1 MDKIEG
7 LAYNP
12 NEDIASQSKKATA
25 SKRSETLRNKI
36 KQIDEVKVAQRNE
49 VKQRKKALPEHL
61 VGAIDEVK
69 VIRSKKLEI
78 LNAEDNLKIADEKN
92 DKKRKQNLMEI
103 KADFT
108 DELKL
113 LADIKN
119 RQVEEQKKFHQR
131 RSAYDVLT
139 SQINDNNMIRIKD
152 QEDKEKEQKQMRLHY
167 SKMLEDEAHDR
178 EVNHENKDRLRD
190 DLDKANQQMIKHKE
204 FLIEQEKEEEDKIKQ

>member
-1 MDKIEG
+1 
-7 LAYNP
+7 
-12 NEDIASQSKKATA
+12 
-25 SKRSETLRNKI
+25 
-36 KQIDEVKVAQRNE
+36 
-49 VKQRKKALPEHL
+49 LPEHL

-178 EVNHENKDRLRD
+178 EVNHENKERLRE